1 MSASQGTFSR
11 NKNWSRSIPNRSM
24 SSSRSLMLR
33 RRNGNT
39 AAQAAATGAS
49 GPNKG
54 SLLSLNKTDGGGRPH
69 QLHLPPTD
77 QQLSPTQLSPQLSFS
92 SIGGG
97 GRARASSTPSRAISL
112 LNLFIPSSASSLS
125 NQSQGFDKPEFAEG
139 SCVDSYL
146 LSFLRKTAVVLSLI
160 PTTIFCLLLCFGS
173 NPTIKQLK
181 NESAFSICIKLFIRK
196 IANTQA
202 RKTQKVFERSRQI
215 LPQSSTV

>member
-1 MSASQGTFSR
+1 MSVVPTTSQGTFSR
-11 NKNWSRSIPNRSM
+11 NKNWSRSITNMSM

-33 RRNGNT
+33 RRNGTNNNS
-39 AAQAAATGAS
+39 AAQAATASGAS

-54 SLLSLNKTDGGGRPH
+54 SLLSLNKTDGGGRPQ
-69 QLHLPPTD
+69 QLHLPPTE

-92 SIGGG
+92 SIGGGG

-146 LSFLRKTAVVLSLI
+146 ISFLRKTAVVISS

-181 NESAFSICIKLFIRK
+181 NESAFSNIQ
-196 IANTQA
+196 QA
-202 RKTQKVFERSRQI
+202 FCTKKNEKAWKY
-215 LPQSSTV
+215 